1 MKTLNRNTVILAAI
15 GATAIL
21 SGCEAPPPESIQNGY
36 RGLQMQTNYNP
47 RLLEESLEANVPP
60 EPIPAAAEGGP
71 LAKDTYKN
79 VQVLGDLTVNEFN
92 RLMVALTNWVSP
104 EEGCYYCHVSDGGF
118 EDDGIYTKIASRKM
132 LQMTQDTNANWKDH
146 VADTGITCYTC
157 HRGNPVP
164 EYVWT
169 TDPGPGQPT
178 ALAPTG
184 QNIASATVAYASLPY
199 DPFTP
204 FLLESNDIRVI
215 GDTVL
220 PQGNRRSIKQAEW
233 TYGLM
238 MHISD
243 ALGVNCT
250 YCHNSRSFYSW
261 DQSTPQRTTA
271 WYAIRHVR
279 ELNND
284 WVVPLTE
291 ILPESR
297 KGPLGDVYK
306 VYCTT
311 CHQGAY
317 KPLYGAPMVKDY
329 PSLQGPIPEGGL
341 AAKKAAEAEAVADA
355 EEAPPAQ
362 AKAEMPEAP
371 APEAAAD
378 ESAAA
383 DEQAKAAEPEPAPE
397 AAPAEEPAAADEQAK
412 AEEPAPAPEAAA
424 EEAAEPATADA
435 SAEAAEAEAKPAAE
449 QPQQY
454 PPRLQY
460 PPPSMMRYPPAP
472 LQYPPAPQSR

>member
-1 MKTLNRNTVILAAI
+1 MKILNRKTVILAAL
-15 GATAIL
+15 GASAIL
-21 SGCEAPPPESIQNGY
+21 AGCEAPPPETIQNGY

-47 RLLEESLEANVPP
+47 KLLQESLQANVPP
-60 EPIPAAAEGGP
+60 EAIPPAAEGGP
-71 LAKDTYKN
+71 LAKDVYKN
-79 VQVLGDLTVNEFN
+79 VQVLGGLTVNEFN
-92 RLMVALTNWVSP
+92 RLMVALTNWVAP
-104 EEGCYYCHVSDGGF
+104 EEGCYYCHVNDGGF
-118 EDDGIYTKIASRKM
+118 EEDGIYTKIASRKM

-146 VADTGITCYTC
+146 VAETGITCYTC

-164 EYVWT
+164 EYVWV

-184 QNIASATVAYASLPY
+184 QNIASSTVAYASLPY

-204 FLLESNDIRVI
+204 FLLQDNDIRVI
-215 GDTVL
+215 GETAL

-238 MHISD
+238 MHMSD

-250 YCHNSRSFYSW
+250 YCHNSRSFYAW

-279 ELNND
+279 ALNND
-284 WVVPLTE
+284 WVVPLSDV
-291 ILPESR
+291 LPDSR

-329 PSLQGPIPEGGL
+329 PSLQGPVPEGGL
-341 AAKKAAEAEAVADA
+341 AAA
-355 EEAPPAQ
+355 EEATEDA
-362 AKAEMPEAP
+362 AP
-371 APEAAAD
+371 AEDDASED
-378 ESAAA
+378 
-383 DEQAKAAEPEPAPE
+383 
-397 AAPAEEPAAADEQAK
+397 AAPAEEATEDAAASEDAAPAEEVTEDAAASEDAAPAEEAVATDEQA
-412 AEEPAPAPEAAA
+412 
-424 EEAAEPATADA
+424 TADT
-435 SAEAAEAEAKPAAE
+435 SAPAAEAQQAEATAE
-449 QPQQY
+449 AQPQQQA
-454 PPRLQY
+454 PQLQY

-472 LQYPPAPQSR
+472 LQYPPAPQTR

>member
-1 MKTLNRNTVILAAI
+1 MKFLNRKTVVLAALGASAILA
-15 GATAIL
+15 
-21 SGCEAPPPESIQNGY
+21 GCEAPPPETIQNGY

-47 RLLEESLEANVPP
+47 RLLQASLEANVPP
-60 EPIPAAAEGGP
+60 DPIPASAEGGP
-71 LAKDTYKN
+71 LAKDVYKN
-79 VQVLGDLTVNEFN
+79 VQVLGNLTVNEFN
-92 RLMVALTNWVSP
+92 RLMVALTNWVAP
-104 EEGCYYCHVSDGGF
+104 EQGCYYCHVSDGGF
-118 EDDGIYTKIASRKM
+118 EEDGIYTKVTSRRM

-164 EYVWT
+164 EYVWV

-184 QNIASATVAYASLPY
+184 QNIAAASVAYSSLPY

-204 FLLESNDIRVI
+204 FLLQDNDIRVI

-238 MHISD
+238 MHMSD
-243 ALGVNCT
+243 SLGVNCT

-261 DQSTPQRTTA
+261 DQSPPQRTTA

-284 WVVPLTE
+284 YVVPLTD
-291 ILPESR
+291 ILPDSR

-306 VYCTT
+306 VYCAT

-341 AAKKAAEAEAVADA
+341 AAKKAAEEAAAAASEGDT
-355 EEAPPAQ
+355 PPAQ
-362 AKAEMPEAP
+362 AKAEMPVV
-371 APEAAAD
+371 
-378 ESAAA
+378 
-383 DEQAKAAEPEPAPE
+383 AEPEPAE
-397 AAPAEEPAAADEQAK
+397 AAASDEQAK
-412 AEEPAPAPEAAA
+412 AEPPAPAPEAAA
-424 EEAAEPATADA
+424 EEEPAEATADA
-435 SAEAAEAEAKPAAE
+435 PVEQ

-472 LQYPPAPQSR
+472 LQYPPAPQTR

>member
-1 MKTLNRNTVILAAI
+1 MKGLNRKTVILAAL
-15 GATAIL
+15 GASAIL
-21 SGCEAPPPESIQNGY
+21 AGCEAPPPESIQNGY

-47 RLLEESLEANVPP
+47 RLLQESLEANVPP
-60 EPIPAAAEGGP
+60 DPIPAAAEGGP
-71 LAKDTYKN
+71 LAKDVYKN

-92 RLMVALTNWVSP
+92 RLMVALTNWVAP
-104 EEGCYYCHVSDGGF
+104 EQGCYYCHVSNGGF
-118 EDDGIYTKIASRKM
+118 EEDGIYTKITSRKM
-132 LQMTQDTNANWKDH
+132 LEMTQDTNANLKDH
-146 VADTGITCYTC
+146 VADTGVTCYTC
-157 HRGNPVP
+157 HRGNRVP
-164 EYVWT
+164 EYVWV

-178 ALAPTG
+178 AIAPTG
-184 QNIASATVAYASLPY
+184 QNIAAPSVAYASLPY

-204 FLLESNDIRVI
+204 FLLQSNDIRVI
-215 GDTVL
+215 GDTAL
-220 PQGNRRSIKQAEW
+220 PQGNRASIKQAEW

-238 MHISD
+238 MHMSD

-284 WVVPLTE
+284 WVVPLSD
-291 ILPESR
+291 ILPDSR
-297 KGPLGDVYK
+297 KGPMGDVYK

-317 KPLYGAPMVKDY
+317 KPLYGAPMLKDY

-341 AAKKAAEAEAVADA
+341 AAAKQAAEQAEAVAV

-362 AKAEMPEAP
+362 AKAEMPAEPEVAPADDAAAAEQAKAEPAAP
-371 APEAAAD
+371 APEAAA
-378 ESAAA
+378 
-383 DEQAKAAEPEPAPE
+383 K
-397 AAPAEEPAAADEQAK
+397 
-412 AEEPAPAPEAAA
+412 EAAA
-424 EEAAEPATADA
+424 EAQ
-435 SAEAAEAEAKPAAE
+435 AEAPVQE

>member
-1 MKTLNRNTVILAAI
+1 MKVFNRKTVILAAL
-15 GATAIL
+15 GASAIL
-21 SGCEAPPPESIQNGY
+21 AGCEAPPPETIQNGY

-47 RLLEESLEANVPP
+47 RLLQASLEANVPP
-60 EPIPAAAEGGP
+60 DPIPPAAAGGP
-71 LAKDTYKN
+71 MAKDFYKN
-79 VQVLGDLTVNEFN
+79 VQVLGGLTVTEFN
-92 RLMVALTNWVSP
+92 RLMVALTNWVAP

-118 EDDGIYTKIASRKM
+118 EEDGIYTKITSRKM

-164 EYVWT
+164 EYVWVS
-169 TDPGPGQPT
+169 DPGPGQPT
-178 ALAPTG
+178 GLAPTG
-184 QNIASATVAYASLPY
+184 QNIAAASVAYASLPY

-204 FLLESNDIRVI
+204 FLLQDNDIRVI

-238 MHISD
+238 MHMSD

-279 ELNND
+279 ELNNN

-291 ILPESR
+291 ILPASR

-329 PSLQGPIPEGGL
+329 PALQGPIPEGGL
-341 AAKKAAEAEAVADA
+341 AA
-355 EEAPPAQ
+355 
-362 AKAEMPEAP
+362 
-371 APEAAAD
+371 
-378 ESAAA
+378 
-383 DEQAKAAEPEPAPE
+383 AKAAEQATEEVAPTEEAAAEAGPAE
-397 AAPAEEPAAADEQAK
+397 AAPAEEAAAE
-412 AEEPAPAPEAAA
+412 PAPEAQADESAQASEAPVADAPGA
-424 EEAAEPATADA
+424 EETPAQQ
-435 SAEAAEAEAKPAAE
+435 KP
-449 QPQQY
+449 PQ
-454 PPRLQY
+454 LQY

>member
-1 MKTLNRNTVILAAI
+1 MKVLNRNSVILAAV
-15 GATAIL
+15 GASAIL
-21 SGCEAPPPESIQNGY
+21 AGCEAPPPETIQNGY

-47 RLLEESLEANVPP
+47 RLLQASLEANVPP
-60 EPIPAAAEGGP
+60 DAIPAAAEGGP
-71 LAKDTYKN
+71 LAKDVYKN
-79 VQVLGDLTVNEFN
+79 VQVLGNLTVNEFN
-92 RLMVALTNWVSP
+92 RLMVALTNWVAP
-104 EEGCYYCHVSDGGF
+104 EQGCYYCHVSDGGF
-118 EDDGIYTKIASRKM
+118 EEDGIYTKITSRKM

-164 EYVWT
+164 EYVWV

-184 QNIASATVAYASLPY
+184 QNIAAPSVAYASLPY

-204 FLLESNDIRVI
+204 FLLQDNDIRVI

-238 MHISD
+238 MHMSD

-261 DQSTPQRTTA
+261 DQSAPQRTTA

-284 WVVPLTE
+284 WVVPLTD
-291 ILPESR
+291 ILPTSR

-329 PSLQGPIPEGGL
+329 PSLQGPVPEGGL
-341 AAKKAAEAEAVADA
+341 AAKKAAEEAAAA
-355 EEAPPAQ
+355 EEDAPPAQ
-362 AKAEMPEAP
+362 AKAEMPVAPGPAP
-371 APEAAAD
+371 AAEPAA
-378 ESAAA
+378 S
-383 DEQAKAAEPEPAPE
+383 DEQAT
-397 AAPAEEPAAADEQAK
+397 AAP
-412 AEEPAPAPEAAA
+412 PAPAPEAAA
-424 EEAAEPATADA
+424 EEPAPAATAEA
-435 SAEAAEAEAKPAAE
+435 PAPAAEAAAAEAPAQK